1 MINYKKLT
9 AAMAAGIIAIFT
21 ITGCAMPW
29 QKAADDSSSNVS
41 TVSAGNLSQSGENA
55 LSLEFD
61 SEDLDSSYN
70 ESECTKINLS
80 GSGATVSGSGV
91 TVENGNI
98 TITSAGSYIISGT
111 LTDGSIK
118 VNCSEKGTVR
128 LILNGASISNSSTAP
143 VVVEE
148 AKKVLVTLADGT
160 TNTITDKTRQSVDD
174 EDFSSAVYSKADLVF
189 NGNGTLNV
197 NAGYRNGI
205 KSTDDLKVV
214 SGTFNITSNEDGI
227 IGKDLLGIKDGKFTI
242 KSGNIVITGGEFDI
256 TASNDGIHCNEDIL
270 ISGGNLTISSGDDGV
285 HADDNL
291 QVDGGTIDIKKC
303 CEGLEGVQIT
313 LNDGD
318 ISIVASDDGIN
329 AADGSSSSGMG
340 MGGFGGGQNGGF
352 GGGQASSS
360 DSSVLLTINGGNIF
374 VNAGGDGLDS
384 NGNIVMNGGNVTV
397 LGPTSDGDTALDFDG
412 AFTINGGVLMAF
424 GSSGMLETPT
434 SAQNGCCIVTTLGT
448 VSANSAFSLMDSS
461 GNVIMSY
468 TPTKNYASAIVY
480 SSDIKNG
487 STYTVTAG
495 STTQSITVNSNVT
508 TNGVSGG
515 FGGGQNGGF
524 GGGQRGGQPGG
535 SNQQGSGSG
544 DTGMPNMPGTNSGD
558 GSTGNMPGGSAPDGN
573 GSFGDGQQGGNQQ
586 GGNQQGGMPGGNSGN
601 GRSNSASSST
611 VNQV

>member
-70 ESECTKINLS
+70 ESECTKINFS

-128 LILNGASISNSSTAP
+128 LILNGASISSSSTAP

-189 NGNGTLNV
+189 NGSGTLNV

-227 IGKDLLGIKDGKFTI
+227 IGKDFLGIKDGKFTI
-242 KSGNIVITGGEFDI
+242 KSGSDGMKSTYDTDTSKGNIVITGGEFDI

-340 MGGFGGGQNGGF
+340 MGGFGGGQ
-352 GGGQASSS
+352 ASSS

-384 NGNIVMNGGNVTV
+384 NGNILMNGGNVTV

-412 AFTINGGVLMAF
+412 TFTINGGVLMAF

-487 STYTVTAG
+487 STYMVTAG

-535 SNQQGSGSG
+535 S
-544 DTGMPNMPGTNSGD
+544 
-558 GSTGNMPGGSAPDGN
+558 APDGN
-573 GSFGDGQQGGNQQ
+573 GSFGGDQQGGK
-586 GGNQQGGMPGGNSGN
+586 QQGGMPGGNSGN